1 VSGFEELAGHRSTHG
16 TETEERHAAHA
27 GTRVTTT
34 SISAPPATC
43 GNDIIRSIVR
53 ISGVSTVVV
62 DAGDRDWIFVRVD
75 TDEPGLVGWGESS
88 LGWHTHAVCG
98 AVQDLEPLLIGQDP
112 RPIERLWQTMLRGP
126 YFRGGIVTMSAIA
139 GIDQAL
145 WDIKAK
151 ALDVPLFELLGG
163 PVRDRVR
170 TYVNLGSELGGDAR
184 DPETWAEAARAA
196 RKAGFDAMKVYPMPP
211 ARPLEGITALR
222 EAEALVAQVREA
234 AGDDADIMVDLHG
247 RTTPATAIEIGRM
260 LTPYRP
266 YFLEEPCQPGNVD
279 AMAEVA
285 RALPIPI
292 ATGERLASRDEF
304 RELLEKRACAV
315 IQPNVCYCGGVSEL
329 RRIATLAETSFV
341 SVAPHNPN
349 GPIGTMV
356 SIHLA
361 LALPNFLILEQVR
374 DDVPWRWEIV
384 NRALETETGY
394 AIPPTEP
401 GIGVELIEG
410 AAAAHPGES
419 PAPHLTFA
427 PDGGLLDW

>member
-1 VSGFEELAGHRSTHG
+1 M
-16 TETEERHAAHA
+16 
-27 GTRVTTT
+27 
-34 SISAPPATC
+34 
-43 GNDIIRSIVR
+43 
-53 ISGVSTVVV
+53 VV

-88 LGWHTHAVCG
+88 LGWHTRAVCG
-98 AVQDLEPLLIGQDP
+98 AVRDLEPLLIGQDP

-126 YFRGGIVTMSAIA
+126 YFRGGIVTSSAIA

-184 DPETWAEAARAA
+184 DPEAWAEAARAA
-196 RKAGFDAMKVYPMPP
+196 RKAGFDAMKVYPMAP

-222 EAEALVAQVREA
+222 EAEVLVAHVREA

-247 RTTPATAIEIGRM
+247 RSTPATAIEIGRM
-260 LTPYRP
+260 LTAFEP

-292 ATGERLASRDEF
+292 ATGERLSSRHEF

-329 RRIATLAETSFV
+329 RRIASMAETSFV

-361 LALPNFLILEQVR
+361 LALPHFLILEQVR

-384 NRALETETGY
+384 DRALETEAGY
-394 AIPPTEP
+394 VLPPMES
-401 GIGVELIEG
+401 GIGVELIED
-410 AAAAHPGES
+410 AASAHPGRS
-419 PAPHLTFA
+419 PAPHLTFG

>member
-1 VSGFEELAGHRSTHG
+1 VVSIAWFGKSGNVIMRS
-16 TETEERHAAHA
+16 R
-27 GTRVTTT
+27 
-34 SISAPPATC
+34 
-43 GNDIIRSIVR
+43 VR
-53 ISGVSTVVV
+53 ISGVSTTVV
-62 DAGDRDWIFVRVD
+62 DAGDRDWVFVRVD

-88 LGWHTHAVCG
+88 LGWHTRAVCG
-98 AVQDLEPLLIGQDP
+98 AVQDLEPLLLGQDP

-126 YFRGGIVTMSAIA
+126 YFKGGIVTMTAIA

-145 WDIKAK
+145 WDIRGK
-151 ALDVPLFELLGG
+151 ALGVPLFELLGG

-184 DPETWAEAARAA
+184 DPEAWAEAARAA
-196 RKAGFDAMKVYPMPP
+196 RKAGFDAMKVYPMTP

-222 EAEALVAQVREA
+222 DAEALVAQVREA

-260 LTPYRP
+260 LTPFRP

-292 ATGERLASRDEF
+292 ATGERLASRHEF

-329 RRIATLAETSFV
+329 RRFATLAETSFV

-361 LALPNFLILEQVR
+361 LAIPNFLILEQVR

-394 AIPPTEP
+394 AMPPTEP
-401 GIGVELIEG
+401 GIGVELVEEV
-410 AAAAHPGES
+410 AVAHPGGS